1 MADSQSWY
9 ISGLNSSSI
18 IIIIYYCYYYY
29 YIIFI
34 IIIII
39 IIIILIYINHLSYD
53 LESNVKLLEDDTLS
67 DRYSDDIY

>member
-1 MADSQSWY
+1 MLRVLVSLLLT
-9 ISGLNSSSI
+9 LNNFNMFLFLFI
-18 IIIIYYCYYYY
+18 IIIIII
-29 YIIFI
+29 IIF
-34 IIIII
+34 III